1 MIRSSAALFWLSTA
15 AALLFALIPG
25 PDWFIAM
32 KPLMLALVLVYFAM
46 EQPEHVH
53 VGTAF
58 LIGLIADLLSGSL
71 LGEQA
76 LRCAVLVYLVL
87 RFRQRLRFFPL
98 TQQTAAVLGLLVND
112 RVIALWIQL
121 MAGFQLPG
129 GVQWLNLLSTTLLWP
144 WLFLTLD
151 RLRYRQR
158 PSNGASR

>member
-1 MIRSSAALFWLSTA
+1 MRSSALPFWIACVL
-15 AALLFALIPG
+15 ALLFALLPG
-25 PDWFIAM
+25 PAWFLAL
-32 KPLMLALVLVYFAM
+32 KPLMLALVLIYFAM
-46 EQPEHVH
+46 EQPEHVG

-58 LIGLIADLLSGSL
+58 LIGLGADLLSGAL

-98 TQQTAAVLGLLVND
+98 TQQTAAVLALLAND

-121 MAGFQLPG
+121 VAGFSLPPTT
-129 GVQWLNLLSTTLLWP
+129 QWLDLLSSTLLWP

-158 PSNGASR
+158 PSHSGHR

>member
-1 MIRSSAALFWLSTA
+1 MRSSALLFWMTA
-15 AALLFALIPG
+15 AVALLFALLPG
-25 PDWFIAM
+25 PAWFLAV
-32 KPLMLALVLVYFAM
+32 KPLMLALALIYFAM
-46 EQPEHVH
+46 EQPEHVG

-58 LIGLIADLLSGSL
+58 LIGLGADLLSGAL

-98 TQQTAAVLGLLVND
+98 AQQTAAVLALLAND

-121 MAGFQLPG
+121 VAGFSLPPTT
-129 GVQWLNLLSTTLLWP
+129 QWLDLVSSTLLWP

-158 PSNGASR
+158 PSHSGPR

>member
-1 MIRSSAALFWLSTA
+1 MRSSALLFWFAIA
-15 AALLFALIPG
+15 AAQLFALLPG
-25 PDWFIAM
+25 PGWLIAV
-32 KPLMLALVLVYFAM
+32 KPLMLALVLIYFAM
-46 EQPEHVH
+46 EQPEHVG

-58 LIGLIADLLSGSL
+58 LIGLCADLLSGAL

-98 TQQTAAVLGLLVND
+98 AQQTAGVLALLVND

-121 MAGFQLPG
+121 MAGFSLPAG
-129 GVQWLNLLSTTLLWP
+129 NQWLDLASSTLLWP

-158 PSNGASR
+158 PSHAGHR

>member
-1 MIRSSAALFWLSTA
+1 MRGSALLFWLTTA
-15 AALLFALIPG
+15 VALLFVLLPG
-25 PDWFIAM
+25 PGWFLAV
-32 KPLMLALVLVYFAM
+32 KPLMLALVLIYFAM
-46 EQPEHVH
+46 EQPEHVG

-58 LIGLIADLLSGSL
+58 LIGLGADLLSGAL

-98 TQQTAAVLGLLVND
+98 AQQTAAVAALLIND
-112 RVIALWIQL
+112 RVIAFWIQL
-121 MAGFQLPG
+121 VAGFSLPPAT
-129 GVQWLNLLSTTLLWP
+129 QWLDLLSSTLLWP

-158 PSNGASR
+158 ASHPR

>member
-1 MIRSSAALFWLSTA
+1 MRSSAALFWLATA
-15 AALLFALIPG
+15 VALLFALMPG
-25 PDWFIAM
+25 PAWFMAM
-32 KPLMLALVLVYFAM
+32 KPLLLALVLIYFAI
-46 EQPEHVH
+46 EQPEHVQ

-58 LIGLIADLLSGSL
+58 LIGLAADVLSGAL

-76 LRCAVLVYLVL
+76 LRCSVLVYLAL

-98 TQQTAAVLGLLVND
+98 TQQTAAVLGLLIND

-121 MAGFQLPG
+121 MAGFHLPSSA
-129 GVQWLNLLSTTLLWP
+129 QWLNLLSTTLLWP

-158 PSNGASR
+158 PSNGGPR

>member
-1 MIRSSAALFWLSTA
+1 MRASALLFWFAAA
-15 AALLFALIPG
+15 AALLFALLPG
-25 PDWFIAM
+25 PAWFLAV

-46 EQPEHVH
+46 EQPEHVG

-58 LIGLIADLLSGSL
+58 LIGLCADLLSGVL

-98 TQQTAAVLGLLVND
+98 AQQTAAVLALLVND
-112 RVIALWIQL
+112 RVLTLWIQL
-121 MAGFQLPG
+121 VAGFTLPPG
-129 GVQWLNLLSTTLLWP
+129 SHWMDLLSSALLWP

-158 PSNGASR
+158 ASGARPR